1 MDYNDDACFNWF
13 SEPEDSLMKENFFL
27 NTCSFKNNN
36 ILIVGL
42 GKSGIA
48 CVNYLSKQ
56 IEYKKKLF
64 KISVYDKKKSIKEQ
78 KDLLKKFDIENFFT
92 SDLKKE
98 ILTGRSHIFLSP
110 GVNPTEVNKF
120 NLPLK
125 IINDISLFQEHLAD
139 NSNDL
144 KVIGVTGTNGKTTTC
159 LFLEHL
165 LLKAGYKAKAAGN
178 LGYSPLSLVDK
189 LKELDVLVIEIS
201 SFQLNPFKK
210 NGLPGKKIDIGVFL
224 NFTEDHLDV
233 HEDMEDYLQSKIA
246 LLKSSKR
253 KVINNK
259 ILKYLPN
266 KFKDITF
273 NHSNKKN
280 TEQLELENLS
290 SDGYIIKALPNNKFI
305 MISKGFEINIDTNK
319 LMGEHNVLNIAA
331 AFAAF
336 RILNLTFTDYQDVV
350 RSFRGLP
357 HRIEWVREINN
368 INFYNDSKATNV
380 ASTVAALEVFR
391 SKNVFLIAGGD
402 SKKLPLAPL
411 KKYLTKNVSHLFL
424 IGQDALKI
432 QNFFK
437 NLDMLKIFMCDD
449 LANAVNEAFNL
460 AKSGDIILLS
470 PSCSSHDV
478 YKNFIER
485 GEHFKEVVHTLKK

>member
-165 LLKAGYKAKAAGN
+165 LLKAGYKAKAVWK
-178 LGYSPLSLVDK
+178 SW
-189 LKELDVLVIEIS
+189 I
-201 SFQLNPFKK
+201 
-210 NGLPGKKIDIGVFL
+210 
-224 NFTEDHLDV
+224 FT
-233 HEDMEDYLQSKIA
+233 
-246 LLKSSKR
+246 
-253 KVINNK
+253 
-259 ILKYLPN
+259 
-266 KFKDITF
+266 T
-273 NHSNKKN
+273 
-280 TEQLELENLS
+280 
-290 SDGYIIKALPNNKFI
+290 
-305 MISKGFEINIDTNK
+305 
-319 LMGEHNVLNIAA
+319 
-331 AFAAF
+331 
-336 RILNLTFTDYQDVV
+336 
-350 RSFRGLP
+350 
-357 HRIEWVREINN
+357 
-368 INFYNDSKATNV
+368 
-380 ASTVAALEVFR
+380 
-391 SKNVFLIAGGD
+391 
-402 SKKLPLAPL
+402 
-411 KKYLTKNVSHLFL
+411 
-424 IGQDALKI
+424 
-432 QNFFK
+432 
-437 NLDMLKIFMCDD
+437 IF
-449 LANAVNEAFNL
+449 
-460 AKSGDIILLS
+460 S
-470 PSCSSHDV
+470 
-478 YKNFIER
+478 
-485 GEHFKEVVHTLKK
+485 

>member
-1 MDYNDDACFNWF
+1 
-13 SEPEDSLMKENFFL
+13 
-27 NTCSFKNNN
+27 
-36 ILIVGL
+36 
-42 GKSGIA
+42 
-48 CVNYLSKQ
+48 
-56 IEYKKKLF
+56 
-64 KISVYDKKKSIKEQ
+64 
-78 KDLLKKFDIENFFT
+78 
-92 SDLKKE
+92 
-98 ILTGRSHIFLSP
+98 
-110 GVNPTEVNKF
+110 
-120 NLPLK
+120 
-125 IINDISLFQEHLAD
+125 
-139 NSNDL
+139 
-144 KVIGVTGTNGKTTTC
+144 
-159 LFLEHL
+159 
-165 LLKAGYKAKAAGN
+165 
-178 LGYSPLSLVDK
+178 

-305 MISKGFEINIDTNK
+305 MISKGFEINFDTNK

-485 GEHFKEVVHTLKK
+485 GEHFKEVVNALKK